1 MLLGVLEA
9 EITTIYGHTELEM
22 VTRYTKVQRSG
33 ENPAPLVAVAA
44 GLDRSGGKTHVGIP
58 LCGCRAHRAVNS
70 KAVKFLKG

>member
-1 MLLGVLEA
+1 VVLGVLEA

-22 VTRYTKVQRSG
+22 VTQCTEVQRSG
-33 ENPAPLVAVAA
+33 ENRALLLAVAA

>member
-1 MLLGVLEA
+1 VVLGVLEA

-22 VTRYTKVQRSG
+22 VTQSTEVQRSG
-33 ENPAPLVAVAA
+33 ENRALLLAVAA

>member
-1 MLLGVLEA
+1 MVLGVLEA

-22 VTRYTKVQRSG
+22 VTQCTEVQRSG

>member
-1 MLLGVLEA
+1 VVLGVLEA

-22 VTRYTKVQRSG
+22 VTQCTEVQRSG
-33 ENPAPLVAVAA
+33 ENRALLVAVAA